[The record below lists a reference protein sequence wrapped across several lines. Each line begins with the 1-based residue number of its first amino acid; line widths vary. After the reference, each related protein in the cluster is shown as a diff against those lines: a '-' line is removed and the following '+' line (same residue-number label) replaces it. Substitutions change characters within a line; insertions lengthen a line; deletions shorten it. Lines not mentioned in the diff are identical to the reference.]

1 MTAYRLVLA
10 SASPRR
16 RQLLEQ
22 IGLKPEIMPSM
33 EKEEAMDLPPGKL
46 VEALSKQ
53 KAEAVAGRY
62 GQEAVAVA
70 GRCSQKAVAG
80 GCSQE
85 AVVIGADTVVSVEGR
100 ILGKPEDER
109 QAREM
114 LGLLQGRVHQ
124 VYTGVTIIL
133 AGTGKSLTF
142 SERTDVSVYPMDDEE
157 ISRYVSGGEPMDKA
171 GAYGIQGAFAAYI
184 REIRGDYFN
193 VVGLPVGRLYQ
204 ELKALG
210 LEEEHD

>member
-70 GRCSQKAVAG
+70 GRCSQ
-80 GCSQE
+80 E

-142 SERTDVSVYPMDDEE
+142 SERTDVSVYPMDEEE

>member
-80 GCSQE
+80 RCSQE

-142 SERTDVSVYPMDDEE
+142 SERTDVSVYPMDEEE

>member
-1 MTAYRLVLA
+1 MTDYRLVLA

-46 VEALSKQ
+46 VEALAKQ
-53 KAEAVAGRY
+53 K
-62 GQEAVAVA
+62 AVAVA
-70 GRCSQKAVAG
+70 GRCGQD
-80 GCSQE
+80 

-124 VYTGVTIIL
+124 VYTGVAIIL
-133 AGTGKSLTF
+133 AGMGKSLTF
-142 SERTDVSVYPMDDEE
+142 SERTDVAVYPMDDME

-171 GAYGIQGAFAAYI
+171 GAYGIQGYGSVLVEGI
-184 REIRGDYFN
+184 SGDYYN
-193 VVGLPVGRLYQ
+193 VMGLPVCRLGRML
-204 ELKALG
+204 LRFGVDPLALAA
-210 LEEEHD
+210 EKEQAK

>member
-1 MTAYRLVLA
+1 MTDYRLVLA

-46 VEALSKQ
+46 VEALAKQ
-53 KAEAVAGRY
+53 K
-62 GQEAVAVA
+62 AVAVA
-70 GRCSQKAVAG
+70 GRCGQD
-80 GCSQE
+80 

-124 VYTGVTIIL
+124 VYTGVAIIL
-133 AGTGKSLTF
+133 AGMGKSLTF
-142 SERTDVSVYPMDDEE
+142 SERTDVAVYPMDDTE

-171 GAYGIQGAFAAYI
+171 GAYGIQGYGSVLVEGI
-184 REIRGDYFN
+184 SGDYYN
-193 VVGLPVGRLYQ
+193 VMGLPVCRLGRML
-204 ELKALG
+204 LRFGVDPLALAA
-210 LEEEHD
+210 EKEQTK

>member
-33 EKEEAMDLPPGKL
+33 EKEEAMDLPPRKL

-142 SERTDVSVYPMDDEE
+142 SERTDVSVYPMDEEE

>member
-1 MTAYRLVLA
+1 MIAYRLVLA

-33 EKEEAMDLPPGKL
+33 EKEEAMDLPPRKL

-100 ILGKPEDER
+100 ILGKPKDEK

-133 AGTGKSLTF
+133 AGTGKSLF
-142 SERTDVSVYPMDDEE
+142 
-157 ISRYVSGGEPMDKA
+157 
-171 GAYGIQGAFAAYI
+171 
-184 REIRGDYFN
+184 
-193 VVGLPVGRLYQ
+193 
-204 ELKALG
+204 
-210 LEEEHD
+210 